1 MQVIAMALF
10 RNFKKE
16 QYMYWYV
23 MSLLL
28 QVENDDSNSLVLLT
42 LGEKMM
48 EKNISQGKLK
58 TFEGK
63 T

>member
-1 MQVIAMALF
+1 MALF